1 MGSVMEKKFI
11 DVLNCDDNVVTVS
24 SLNNKGYTFEPGNVN
39 EPCVIPVPPEEI
51 QYMNSVCNAFKNGVL
66 RFRPEEQEEIL
77 NALGIKGDSVL
88 FIEDIDDAIINP
100 TVENLQR
107 MIDIKDGAQFERI
120 RGRFYY
126 LTNAGEDLSTKVKRL
141 IDERYKELR
150 AGKRNSELSVVPAAK
165 SAPADVQA
173 ELEAAKSQLAEMQK
187 QMQAALAQ
195 MQAMMMAGAQPVA
208 KDSSAEKAVAKR
220 GRKKAEAEKAEVV
233 PAE

>member
-1 MGSVMEKKFI
+1 MSSVMEKKFI
-11 DVLNCDDNVVTVS
+11 DVLNCDDNVVTIS
-24 SLNNKGYTFEPGNVN
+24 SLNGKGYAFEPGSV
-39 EPCVIPVPPEEI
+39 EDPCVIPIPPEEI

-66 RFRPEEQEEIL
+66 RFRPEEQSEL
-77 NALGIKGDSVL
+77 FDALGINGVNVL
-88 FIEDIDDAIINP
+88 FVEDIDEAILNP

-120 RGRFYY
+120 RGRFYRM
-126 LTNAGEDLSTKVKRL
+126 TNAGEDLSTKVKRL

-150 AGKRNSELSVVPAAK
+150 AGKRNSELSVVPATK
-165 SAPADVQA
+165 PVDNVQA

-195 MQAMMMAGAQPVA
+195 MQSMMAGAQPVP
-208 KDSSAEKAVAKR
+208 KDSSAEKAVVKR

>member
-1 MGSVMEKKFI
+1 MSSVMEKKFI
-11 DVLNCDDNVVTVS
+11 DVLNCDDNVVTIS
-24 SLNNKGYTFEPGNVN
+24 SLNGKGYTFEPGSVE
-39 EPCVIPVPPEEI
+39 EPCVIPIPPEEI
-51 QYMNSVCNAFKNGVL
+51 MYMNSTCSAFKNGVL
-66 RFRPEEQEEIL
+66 RFRPEEQNEVFKAI
-77 NALGIKGDSVL
+77 GVKGDDVL
-88 FIEDIDDAIINP
+88 FVEDIDEAILNP

-120 RGRFYY
+120 RGRFYRM
-126 LTNAGEDLSTKVKRL
+126 TNAGEDLSTKVKRL

-150 AGKRNSELSVVPAAK
+150 AGKRNSELYVVPATK
-165 SAPADVQA
+165 PVDNVQA

-195 MQAMMMAGAQPVA
+195 MQSMMAGAQPVP
-208 KDSSAEKAVAKR
+208 KDSSAEKAVVKR

>member
-1 MGSVMEKKFI
+1 M
-11 DVLNCDDNVVTVS
+11 
-24 SLNNKGYTFEPGNVN
+24 
-39 EPCVIPVPPEEI
+39 
-51 QYMNSVCNAFKNGVL
+51 YMNSTCSAFKNGVL
-66 RFRPEEQEEIL
+66 RFRPEEQNEIFK
-77 NALGIKGDSVL
+77 AIGIKGDDVL
-88 FIEDIDDAIINP
+88 FIEDIDDAILNP

-120 RGRFYY
+120 RGRFYRM
-126 LTNAGEDLSTKVKRL
+126 TNAGEDLSTKVKRL

-173 ELEAAKSQLAEMQK
+173 ELETAKSQMAEMQK
-187 QMQAALAQ
+187 QMQAMMAQ
-195 MQAMMMAGAQPVA
+195 MQSIMMAGAQPVA
-208 KDSSAEKAVAKR
+208 QDSSVEKVAVKR

>member
-1 MGSVMEKKFI
+1 MSSVMEKKFI
-11 DVLNCDDNVVTVS
+11 DVLNCDDNVVTIS
-24 SLNNKGYTFEPGNVN
+24 SLNGKGYTFEPGSVE
-39 EPCVIPVPPEEI
+39 EPCVIPIPPEEI
-51 QYMNSVCNAFKNGVL
+51 MYMNSTCSAFKNGVL
-66 RFRPEEQEEIL
+66 RFRPEEQNEVFKAI
-77 NALGIKGDSVL
+77 GVKGDDVL
-88 FIEDIDDAIINP
+88 FVEDIDEAILNP

-120 RGRFYY
+120 RGRFYRM
-126 LTNAGEDLSTKVKRL
+126 TNAGEDLSTKVKRL

-150 AGKRNSELSVVPAAK
+150 AGKRNSELSVVPATK
-165 SAPADVQA
+165 PVDTVQA

-195 MQAMMMAGAQPVA
+195 MQSMMAGAQPVP
-208 KDSSAEKAVAKR
+208 KDSSAEKAVVKR

>member
-1 MGSVMEKKFI
+1 MSFVMEKKFI
-11 DVLNCDDNVVTVS
+11 DVLNCDDNVVTIS
-24 SLNNKGYTFEPGNVN
+24 SLNGKGYTFEPGSVE
-39 EPCVIPVPPEEI
+39 EPCVIPIPPEEI
-51 QYMNSVCNAFKNGVL
+51 MYMNSTCSAFKNGVL
-66 RFRPEEQEEIL
+66 RFRPEEQNEVFKAI
-77 NALGIKGDSVL
+77 GVKGDDVL
-88 FIEDIDDAIINP
+88 FVEDIDEAILNP

-120 RGRFYY
+120 RGRFYRM
-126 LTNAGEDLSTKVKRL
+126 TNAGEDLSTKVKRL

-150 AGKRNSELSVVPAAK
+150 AGKRNSELSVVPATK
-165 SAPADVQA
+165 PVDNVQT

-195 MQAMMMAGAQPVA
+195 MQSMMAGAQPVP
-208 KDSSAEKAVAKR
+208 KDSSAEKAVVKR